1 MIDSKK
7 LKKQLEEKFGYS
19 SFRPGQEETVAA
31 AISNYDTLVMLPTGT
46 GKSIC
51 YQLAG
56 YFKAGKVI
64 IVSPLVSLMQDQ
76 VEQLKSTGEKR
87 VAALNSLLT
96 SREKKS
102 ILDHLD
108 YYKFIYL
115 SPEMLQQ
122 NHVLSELKKLTVALF
137 VVDEAHCI
145 SQWGMDFRTE
155 YLQLGHI
162 RNELNNP
169 TTMALTATAT
179 KKVRE
184 EIISSL
190 NFIENETIQ
199 IVHSVDRPNIA
210 LSTVMCKSNK
220 ETEILKTIHY
230 LKPPG
235 IIYFSSKS
243 TADSFAQKI
252 NKETSLSSMSYHSE
266 IDSDDKI
273 KIQQQFIQ
281 DKIDIICATSAF
293 GMGINKNNIRYVLH
307 YHLPGSPEEYLQAIG
322 RAGRDGKESV
332 AIVFYEKNDYFIQQS
347 FQEKALPTK
356 SMLEEAYRQITPNF
370 SAGNEMQAQMI
381 NYFLSEKIDKEEAYR
396 RILERKRTKESQ
408 LTQMIYYCETRE
420 CKRQF
425 LLHYFD
431 EFEKRK
437 DINCCSSCGIDWSP
451 YKKEENKVGENK
463 ETAPKN
469 WQDKVNDLFLFPN
482 F

>member
-1 MIDSKK
+1 
-7 LKKQLEEKFGYS
+7 FGYS
-19 SFRPGQEETVAA
+19 SFRSGQKE
-31 AISNYDTLVMLPTGT
+31 AITSVLSGYNTLVMLPTGT

-51 YQLAG
+51 YQLVG
-56 YFKAGKVI
+56 YFETGKVL

-96 SREKKS
+96 NREKKA

-122 NHVLSELKKLTVALF
+122 DHVLSELKKLTIALF

-155 YLQLGHI
+155 YLQLGHV
-162 RNELNNP
+162 RTELSNP

-184 EIISSL
+184 EITTSL
-190 NFIENETIQ
+190 NFAENKTVQ

-210 LSTVMCKSNK
+210 LCTVTCRNNK
-220 ETEILKTIHY
+220 EAEIMKTIQY
-230 LKPPG
+230 LKSPG
-235 IIYFSSKS
+235 IIYFSSKL
-243 TADSFAQKI
+243 TADNFAQKI
-252 NKETSLSSMSYHSE
+252 NKETSLSSVSYHSE
-266 IDSDDKI
+266 ISSDDKI
-273 KIQQQFIQ
+273 KIQQQFIH
-281 DKIDIICATSAF
+281 DEVDIICATSAF

-307 YHLPGSPEEYLQAIG
+307 YHLPGSPEEYLQAVG

-332 AIVFYEKNDYFIQQS
+332 AIIFYEKNDYFIQQS
-347 FQEKALPTK
+347 FQEKALPTR
-356 SMLEEAYRQITPNF
+356 SMLEEAYKRNSSNF
-370 SAGNEMQAQMI
+370 SKGNEIQTQMI
-381 NYFLSEKIDKEEAYR
+381 NYFLSESIHKEEAYR
-396 RILERKRTKESQ
+396 RILERKKTKESQ
-408 LTQMIYYCETRE
+408 LIQMIYYCETLE

-425 LLHYFD
+425 LLRYFD
-431 EFEKRK
+431 EAEKRK
-437 DINCCSSCGIDWSP
+437 DTNCCSSCGINWST
-451 YKKEENKVGENK
+451 YKKEENKASKNK
-463 ETAPKN
+463 KTAPKN
-469 WQDKVNDLFLFPN
+469 WQHKLNDLFLFPN